1 MNAKATSE
9 YGPLELSERFEK
21 TYGATPILVRAPGRV
36 NLIGEHTDYN
46 DGFVFPAAIG
56 FETIVAIG
64 PRDGKG
70 LIVHS
75 ENYQEGVEL
84 DLEEL
89 PATRRGHWSDY
100 VVGIA
105 RQLQHEA
112 GTVGGANLLLRGNVP
127 LGAGLSSSASLEVA
141 ICMALLEVSNRS
153 MDGDS
158 VARLCQRAENE
169 FVDARCG
176 IMDQFISVHGKK
188 DHALRLD
195 CRSLQYE
202 LLPIPPGV
210 RLVICNS
217 MVRHSVAEGAYNE
230 RRAECEAGAR
240 YFAERMPGVKAL
252 RDVSF
257 EDFEKL
263 GDDLPEAIRNRCRH
277 VITENSRVLQA
288 ADALKEA
295 NLTQFGK
302 LMLNSHASLRGDFAA
317 SCEEIDLLVRLA
329 EHCPGVYGARMT
341 GGGFGGCTINL
352 VDADRAEEFRCT
364 ILGEYERAT
373 GRVAEIYVTSAAN
386 GAGPILQNT
395 RASQP

>member
-1 MNAKATSE
+1 MNKTMTSE
-9 YGPLELSERFEK
+9 CDPSEMSERFKEM
-21 TYGATPILVRAPGRV
+21 YAGTPILVRAPGRV

-64 PRDGKG
+64 PRDGSR
-70 LIVHS
+70 LAVYS
-75 ENYQEGVEL
+75 ENYQERVEFDL
-84 DLEEL
+84 DEL
-89 PATRRGHWSDY
+89 PAARRGHWSDY

-105 RQLQHEA
+105 QQLQRN
-112 GTVGGANLLLRGNVP
+112 GSTLRGANLLLRGDVP

-141 ICMALLEVSNRS
+141 ICKALLEVSERS

-158 VARLCQRAENE
+158 VAQLCQRAENE
-169 FVDARCG
+169 FVGARCG

-188 DHALRLD
+188 DHALLLD
-195 CRSLQYE
+195 CRSLKYE
-202 LLPIPPGV
+202 LLPIPTGV

-252 RDVSF
+252 RDVSL
-257 EDFEKL
+257 EDFDKF
-263 GDDLPEAIRNRCRH
+263 GGDLPENIRKRCRH
-277 VITENSRVLQA
+277 VITENSRMLQA
-288 ADALKEA
+288 AEALKVA
-295 NLTQFGK
+295 NLTRFGE
-302 LMLNSHASLRGDFAA
+302 LMLNSHASLRDDFAA
-317 SCEEIDLLVRLA
+317 SCEEIDLLVRIA
-329 EHCPGVYGARMT
+329 ESCPGVYGVRMT

-352 VDADRAEEFRCT
+352 VDADRAGEFRST
-364 ILGEYERAT
+364 ILQEYERAT
-373 GRVAEIYVTSAAN
+373 GRVAEIYVTSAAD

-395 RASQP
+395 RAGQP

>member
-1 MNAKATSE
+1 
-9 YGPLELSERFEK
+9 
-21 TYGATPILVRAPGRV
+21 
-36 NLIGEHTDYN
+36 
-46 DGFVFPAAIG
+46 
-56 FETIVAIG
+56 
-64 PRDGKG
+64 
-70 LIVHS
+70 
-75 ENYQEGVEL
+75 
-84 DLEEL
+84 
-89 PATRRGHWSDY
+89 
-100 VVGIA
+100 
-105 RQLQHEA
+105 
-112 GTVGGANLLLRGNVP
+112 
-127 LGAGLSSSASLEVA
+127 
-141 ICMALLEVSNRS
+141 
-153 MDGDS
+153 

-169 FVDARCG
+169 FVGARCG

-263 GDDLPEAIRNRCRH
+263 GDDLPEALRNRCRH

-295 NLTQFGK
+295 NLMQFGK

-352 VDADRAEEFRCT
+352 VNADRAEDFRGT

-373 GRVAEIYVTSAAN
+373 GRVAEIYVTSAAD
-386 GAGPILQNT
+386 GAGPISQNT